1 MIVIVIIVILGGIVG
16 LVESVKLFDKDGDLW
31 SVLLIWIYIL
41 IIIAGFFSIVFF
53 IGLSF

>member
-1 MIVIVIIVILGGIVG
+1 MGGIVG

-41 IIIAGFFSIVFF
+41 IIIGGFFSIVFF
-53 IGLSF
+53 IGLNF

>member
-41 IIIAGFFSIVFF
+41 IIIGGFFSIVFF
-53 IGLSF
+53 IGLNF